1 MEDTN
6 NDAVEKQDIKGNV
19 KETVAGL
26 KDRATD
32 WASEAKG
39 NAGKIVLLGIVTA
52 IAGFLALVWPWISG
66 LAVTVVIGVCLLIGG
81 VARLVGAFSAGSF
94 GQGTLAFIGGA
105 LTLLAGVILVARP
118 GAGLAALTLM
128 LAAYLLVDGIFGAV
142 LAFKVRPEKGWG
154 WMLFS
159 AVMAGIL
166 GILLLAEWP
175 LSGVWAI
182 GTLLGINLMFS
193 GFSLISIGSAAR
205 RLAKTEI

>member
-1 MEDTN
+1 
-6 NDAVEKQDIKGNV
+6 
-19 KETVAGL
+19 
-26 KDRATD
+26 
-32 WASEAKG
+32 
-39 NAGKIVLLGIVTA
+39 
-52 IAGFLALVWPWISG
+52 
-66 LAVTVVIGVCLLIGG
+66 
-81 VARLVGAFSAGSF
+81 
-94 GQGTLAFIGGA
+94 
-105 LTLLAGVILVARP
+105 
-118 GAGLAALTLM
+118 
-128 LAAYLLVDGIFGAV
+128 VDGIFGAV